1 MPCLWVP
8 SFGCNWYYPQIAC
21 RIVVPIQRFVGSNPH
36 SRPTI
41 PNFVLMSS
49 VIEAIDVCK
58 TFGEQRVSK
67 NISLK
72 VAEGS
77 IYGLL
82 GPNGAG
88 KTTLIRMLSTITQPD
103 SGEIR
108 FRGEALKE
116 IHAHQMGYMPEE
128 RGLYKKMTVA
138 EQLLFFAELRGLSTR
153 DAQAAVKHWLKRL
166 DMMDWARKKVEEIS
180 KGMAQKVQ
188 FVSCVLHNPK
198 LLILDEPFSGF
209 DPVNADLIK
218 DLILELKNGGTSVI
232 FSTHRMDNVE
242 SLCDHLAIIH
252 HGEKV
257 LDGSVSEIR
266 RNHFTGMFDVGYH
279 GEVDWLDAKVKPVSV
294 EHHSDGKVMYRFQTD
309 QDFGPTD
316 LLSVAMAKGGLVH
329 YSEHIPSIHE
339 IFVNTVSKGGT
350 PIAL

>member
-1 MPCLWVP
+1 
-8 SFGCNWYYPQIAC
+8 
-21 RIVVPIQRFVGSNPH
+21 
-36 SRPTI
+36 
-41 PNFVLMSS
+41 MST

-67 NISLK
+67 NIFLA
-72 VAEGS
+72 VREGS

-108 FRGEALKE
+108 FRGDALKE
-116 IHAHQMGYMPEE
+116 VHAHQMGYMPEE

-138 EQLLFFAELRGLSTR
+138 EQLLFFAELRGLSNR
-153 DAQAAVKHWLKRL
+153 DAKAAVKHWLQRL

-218 DLILELKNGGTSVI
+218 DLILELKRGGTSVI

-252 HGEKV
+252 KGEKV

-266 RNHFTGMFDVGYH
+266 RNHFTGMYDVGYH
-279 GEVDWLDAKVKPVSV
+279 EEVVWDLGEAAPLSMEKN
-294 EHHSDGKVMYRFQTD
+294 SDGKVVYRFQTSEV
-309 QDFGPTD
+309 FTPEH
-316 LLSVAMAKGGLVH
+316 LLSAAMLKGKLVH
-329 YSEHIPSIHE
+329 YTEHIPSIHE
-339 IFVNTVSKGGT
+339 IFVDTVSKGGA

>member
-1 MPCLWVP
+1 
-8 SFGCNWYYPQIAC
+8 
-21 RIVVPIQRFVGSNPH
+21 
-36 SRPTI
+36 
-41 PNFVLMSS
+41 MST

-67 NISLK
+67 NISLA
-72 VAEGS
+72 VREGS

-108 FRGEALKE
+108 FRGDDLKDV
-116 IHAHQMGYMPEE
+116 HAHQMGYMPEE

-138 EQLLFFAELRGLSTR
+138 EQLLFFAELRGLSNR
-153 DAQAAVKHWLKRL
+153 DAKAAVKHWLQRL

-218 DLILELKNGGTSVI
+218 DLILELKRGGTSVI

-252 HGEKV
+252 KGEKV

-266 RNHFTGMFDVGYH
+266 RNHFTGMYDVGYH
-279 GEVDWLDAKVKPVSV
+279 EEVVWDLGEAAPLSMEKN
-294 EHHSDGKVMYRFQTD
+294 SDGKVVYRFQTSEV
-309 QDFGPTD
+309 FTPEH
-316 LLSVAMAKGGLVH
+316 LLSAAMLKGKLVH
-329 YSEHIPSIHE
+329 YTEHIPSIHE
-339 IFVNTVSKGGT
+339 IFVDTVSKGGT

>member
-1 MPCLWVP
+1 
-8 SFGCNWYYPQIAC
+8 
-21 RIVVPIQRFVGSNPH
+21 
-36 SRPTI
+36 
-41 PNFVLMSS
+41 MST

-67 NISLK
+67 NISLS
-72 VAEGS
+72 VREGS

-108 FRGEALKE
+108 FMDDALKE
-116 IHAHQMGYMPEE
+116 VHAHQMGYMPEE

-153 DAQAAVKHWLKRL
+153 DAQASVKHWLKRL

-218 DLILELKNGGTSVI
+218 DLILELKGGGTSVI

-252 HGEKV
+252 KGEKV
-257 LDGSVSEIR
+257 LDGSVSDIR
-266 RNHFTGMFDVGYH
+266 RQQFKGMYDVGYH
-279 GEVDWLDAKVKPVSV
+279 QEVVWDLEAVAPLSMEKN
-294 EHHSDGKVMYRFQTD
+294 SDGKVLYRFQTSEVFTPE
-309 QDFGPTD
+309 Q
-316 LLSVAMAKGGLVH
+316 LLSAAMQKGSLVH

-339 IFVNTVSKGGT
+339 IFVDTVSKGGE

>member
-1 MPCLWVP
+1 
-8 SFGCNWYYPQIAC
+8 
-21 RIVVPIQRFVGSNPH
+21 
-36 SRPTI
+36 
-41 PNFVLMSS
+41 MST

-67 NISLK
+67 NISLA
-72 VAEGS
+72 VREGS

-108 FRGEALKE
+108 FRGDALKE
-116 IHAHQMGYMPEE
+116 VHAHQMGYMPEE

-138 EQLLFFAELRGLSTR
+138 EQLLFFAELRGLSNR
-153 DAQAAVKHWLKRL
+153 DAKAAVKHWLQRL

-218 DLILELKNGGTSVI
+218 DLILELKRGGTSVI

-252 HGEKV
+252 KGEKV

-266 RNHFTGMFDVGYH
+266 RNHFTGMYDVGYH
-279 GEVDWLDAKVKPVSV
+279 EEVVWDLGEAAPLSMEKN
-294 EHHSDGKVMYRFQTD
+294 SDGKVVYRFQTSEV
-309 QDFGPTD
+309 FTPEH
-316 LLSVAMAKGGLVH
+316 LLSAAMLKGKLVH
-329 YSEHIPSIHE
+329 YTEHIPSIHE
-339 IFVNTVSKGGT
+339 IFVDTVSKGGA

>member
-1 MPCLWVP
+1 
-8 SFGCNWYYPQIAC
+8 
-21 RIVVPIQRFVGSNPH
+21 
-36 SRPTI
+36 
-41 PNFVLMSS
+41 MST

-67 NISLK
+67 NISLA
-72 VAEGS
+72 VREGS

-108 FRGEALKE
+108 FRGDDLKDV
-116 IHAHQMGYMPEE
+116 HAHQMGYMPEE

-138 EQLLFFAELRGLSTR
+138 EQLLFFAELRGLSNR
-153 DAQAAVKHWLKRL
+153 DAKAAVKHWLQRL

-218 DLILELKNGGTSVI
+218 DLILELKRGGTSVI

-252 HGEKV
+252 KGEKV

-266 RNHFTGMFDVGYH
+266 RNHFTGMYDVGYH
-279 GEVDWLDAKVKPVSV
+279 EEVVWDLGEAAPLSMEKN
-294 EHHSDGKVMYRFQTD
+294 SDGKVVYRFQTSEV
-309 QDFGPTD
+309 FTPEH
-316 LLSVAMAKGGLVH
+316 LLSAAMLKGKLVH
-329 YSEHIPSIHE
+329 YTEHIPSIHE
-339 IFVNTVSKGGT
+339 IFVDTVSKGGA

>member
-1 MPCLWVP
+1 
-8 SFGCNWYYPQIAC
+8 
-21 RIVVPIQRFVGSNPH
+21 
-36 SRPTI
+36 
-41 PNFVLMSS
+41 MST

-67 NISLK
+67 NISLS
-72 VAEGS
+72 VREGS

-108 FRGEALKE
+108 FRGDALKE
-116 IHAHQMGYMPEE
+116 VHAHQMGYMPEE

-138 EQLLFFAELRGLSTR
+138 EQLLFFAELRGLSNR
-153 DAQAAVKHWLKRL
+153 DAKAAVKHWLQRL

-218 DLILELKNGGTSVI
+218 DLILELKRGGTSVI

-252 HGEKV
+252 KGEKV

-266 RNHFTGMFDVGYH
+266 RNHFTGMYDVGYH
-279 GEVDWLDAKVKPVSV
+279 EEVVWDLGEAAPLSIEKN
-294 EHHSDGKVMYRFQTD
+294 SDGKVVYRFQTSEV
-309 QDFGPTD
+309 FTPEH
-316 LLSVAMAKGGLVH
+316 LLSAAMLKGKLVH
-329 YSEHIPSIHE
+329 YTEHIPSIHE
-339 IFVNTVSKGGT
+339 IFVDTVSKGGA

>member
-1 MPCLWVP
+1 
-8 SFGCNWYYPQIAC
+8 
-21 RIVVPIQRFVGSNPH
+21 
-36 SRPTI
+36 
-41 PNFVLMSS
+41 MST

-67 NISLK
+67 NISLA
-72 VAEGS
+72 VREGS

-108 FRGEALKE
+108 FRGDALKE
-116 IHAHQMGYMPEE
+116 VHAHQMGYMPEE

-138 EQLLFFAELRGLSTR
+138 EQLLFFAELRGLSNR
-153 DAQAAVKHWLKRL
+153 DAKAAVKHWLQRL

-218 DLILELKNGGTSVI
+218 DLILELKRGGTSVI

-252 HGEKV
+252 KGEKV

-266 RNHFTGMFDVGYH
+266 RNHFTGMYDVGYH
-279 GEVDWLDAKVKPVSV
+279 EEVVWDLGEAAPLSIEKN
-294 EHHSDGKVMYRFQTD
+294 SDGKVVYRFQTSEV
-309 QDFGPTD
+309 FTPEH
-316 LLSVAMAKGGLVH
+316 LLSAAMLKGKLVH
-329 YSEHIPSIHE
+329 YTEHIPSIHE
-339 IFVNTVSKGGT
+339 IFVDTVSKGGA

>member
-1 MPCLWVP
+1 M
-8 SFGCNWYYPQIAC
+8 I
-21 RIVVPIQRFVGSNPH
+21 
-36 SRPTI
+36 T
-41 PNFVLMSS
+41 

-67 NISLK
+67 NISLA
-72 VAEGS
+72 VREGS

-108 FRGEALKE
+108 FRGDALKE
-116 IHAHQMGYMPEE
+116 VHAHQMGYMPEE

-138 EQLLFFAELRGLSTR
+138 EQLLFFAELRGLSNR
-153 DAQAAVKHWLKRL
+153 DAKAAVKHWLQRL

-188 FVSCVLHNPK
+188 LVSCVLHNPK

-218 DLILELKNGGTSVI
+218 DLILELKRGGTSVI

-252 HGEKV
+252 KGEKV

-266 RNHFTGMFDVGYH
+266 RNHFTGMYDVGYH
-279 GEVDWLDAKVKPVSV
+279 EEVVWDLGEAAPLSMEKN
-294 EHHSDGKVMYRFQTD
+294 SDGKVVYRFQTSEV
-309 QDFGPTD
+309 FTPEH
-316 LLSVAMAKGGLVH
+316 LLSAAMLKGKLVH
-329 YSEHIPSIHE
+329 YTEHIPSIHE
-339 IFVNTVSKGGT
+339 IFVDTVSKGGA

>member
-1 MPCLWVP
+1 
-8 SFGCNWYYPQIAC
+8 
-21 RIVVPIQRFVGSNPH
+21 
-36 SRPTI
+36 
-41 PNFVLMSS
+41 MST

-67 NISLK
+67 NISLA
-72 VAEGS
+72 VREGS

-108 FRGEALKE
+108 FRGDALKE
-116 IHAHQMGYMPEE
+116 VHAHQMGYMPEE

-138 EQLLFFAELRGLSTR
+138 EQLLFFAELRGLSNR
-153 DAQAAVKHWLKRL
+153 DAKAAVKHWLQRL

-218 DLILELKNGGTSVI
+218 DLILELKRGGTSVI

-252 HGEKV
+252 KGEKV
-257 LDGSVSEIR
+257 LDGSVSEIS
-266 RNHFTGMFDVGYH
+266 RNHFTGMYDVGYH
-279 GEVDWLDAKVKPVSV
+279 EEVVWDLGEAAPLSMEKN
-294 EHHSDGKVMYRFQTD
+294 SDGKVVYRFQTSEV
-309 QDFGPTD
+309 FTPEH
-316 LLSVAMAKGGLVH
+316 LLSAAMLKGKLVH
-329 YSEHIPSIHE
+329 YTEHIPSIHE
-339 IFVNTVSKGGT
+339 IFVDTVSKGGA

>member
-1 MPCLWVP
+1 
-8 SFGCNWYYPQIAC
+8 
-21 RIVVPIQRFVGSNPH
+21 
-36 SRPTI
+36 
-41 PNFVLMSS
+41 MST
-49 VIEAIDVCK
+49 VIEAINVCK

-67 NISLK
+67 NISLA
-72 VAEGS
+72 VREGS

-108 FRGEALKE
+108 FRGDDLKDV
-116 IHAHQMGYMPEE
+116 HAHQMGYMPEE

-138 EQLLFFAELRGLSTR
+138 EQLLFFAELRGLSNR
-153 DAQAAVKHWLKRL
+153 DAKAAVKHWLQRL

-218 DLILELKNGGTSVI
+218 DLILELKRGGTSVI

-252 HGEKV
+252 KGEKV

-266 RNHFTGMFDVGYH
+266 RNHFTGMYDVGYH
-279 GEVDWLDAKVKPVSV
+279 EEVVWDLGEAAPLSMEKN
-294 EHHSDGKVMYRFQTD
+294 SDGKVVYRFQTSEM
-309 QDFGPTD
+309 FTPEH
-316 LLSVAMAKGGLVH
+316 LLSAAMLKGKLVH
-329 YSEHIPSIHE
+329 YTEHIPSIHE
-339 IFVNTVSKGGT
+339 IFVDTVSKGGA

>member
-1 MPCLWVP
+1 
-8 SFGCNWYYPQIAC
+8 
-21 RIVVPIQRFVGSNPH
+21 
-36 SRPTI
+36 
-41 PNFVLMSS
+41 MST

-67 NISLK
+67 NISLA
-72 VAEGS
+72 VREGS

-82 GPNGAG
+82 GPIGAG

-108 FRGEALKE
+108 FRGDALKE
-116 IHAHQMGYMPEE
+116 VHAHQMGYMPEE

-138 EQLLFFAELRGLSTR
+138 EQLLFFAELRGLSNR
-153 DAQAAVKHWLKRL
+153 DAKAAVKHWLQRL

-218 DLILELKNGGTSVI
+218 DLILELKRGGTSVI

-252 HGEKV
+252 KGEKV

-266 RNHFTGMFDVGYH
+266 RNHFTGMYDVGYH
-279 GEVDWLDAKVKPVSV
+279 EEVVWDLGEAAPLSMEKN
-294 EHHSDGKVMYRFQTD
+294 SDGKVVYRFQTSEV
-309 QDFGPTD
+309 FTPEH
-316 LLSVAMAKGGLVH
+316 LLSAAMLKGKLVH
-329 YSEHIPSIHE
+329 YTEHIPSIHE
-339 IFVNTVSKGGT
+339 IFVDTVSKGGA

>member
-1 MPCLWVP
+1 
-8 SFGCNWYYPQIAC
+8 
-21 RIVVPIQRFVGSNPH
+21 
-36 SRPTI
+36 
-41 PNFVLMSS
+41 MST
-49 VIEAIDVCK
+49 VIEAINVCK

-67 NISLK
+67 NISLA
-72 VAEGS
+72 VREGS

-108 FRGEALKE
+108 FRGDDLKDV
-116 IHAHQMGYMPEE
+116 HAHQMGYMPEE

-138 EQLLFFAELRGLSTR
+138 EQLLFFAELRGLSNR
-153 DAQAAVKHWLKRL
+153 DAKAAVKHWLQRL

-218 DLILELKNGGTSVI
+218 DLILELKRGGTSVI

-252 HGEKV
+252 KGEKV

-266 RNHFTGMFDVGYH
+266 RNHFTGMYDVGYH
-279 GEVDWLDAKVKPVSV
+279 EEVVWDLGEAAPLSMEKN
-294 EHHSDGKVMYRFQTD
+294 SDGKVVYRFQTSEV
-309 QDFGPTD
+309 FTPEH
-316 LLSVAMAKGGLVH
+316 LLSAAMLKGKLVH
-329 YSEHIPSIHE
+329 YTEHIPSIHE
-339 IFVNTVSKGGT
+339 IFVDTVSKGGT

>member
-1 MPCLWVP
+1 
-8 SFGCNWYYPQIAC
+8 
-21 RIVVPIQRFVGSNPH
+21 
-36 SRPTI
+36 
-41 PNFVLMSS
+41 MST
-49 VIEAIDVCK
+49 VIEAINVCK

-67 NISLK
+67 NISLA
-72 VAEGS
+72 VREGS

-108 FRGEALKE
+108 FRGDALKDT
-116 IHAHQMGYMPEE
+116 HAHQMGYMPEE

-138 EQLLFFAELRGLSTR
+138 EQLLFFAELRGLSNR
-153 DAQAAVKHWLKRL
+153 DAKAAVKHWLQRL

-218 DLILELKNGGTSVI
+218 DLILELKRGGTSVI

-252 HGEKV
+252 KGEKV

-266 RNHFTGMFDVGYH
+266 RNHFTGMYDVGYH
-279 GEVDWLDAKVKPVSV
+279 EEVVWDLGEAAPLSMEKN
-294 EHHSDGKVMYRFQTD
+294 SDGKVVYRFQTSEV
-309 QDFGPTD
+309 FTPEH
-316 LLSVAMAKGGLVH
+316 LLSAAMLKGKLVH
-329 YSEHIPSIHE
+329 YTEHIPSIHE
-339 IFVNTVSKGGT
+339 IFVDTVSKGGA

>member
-1 MPCLWVP
+1 M
-8 SFGCNWYYPQIAC
+8 
-21 RIVVPIQRFVGSNPH
+21 
-36 SRPTI
+36 SR
-41 PNFVLMSS
+41 

-67 NISLK
+67 NISLA
-72 VAEGS
+72 VREGS

-108 FRGEALKE
+108 FRGDALKE
-116 IHAHQMGYMPEE
+116 VHAHQMGYMPEE

-138 EQLLFFAELRGLSTR
+138 EQLLFFAELRGLSNR
-153 DAQAAVKHWLKRL
+153 DAKAAVKHWLQRL

-218 DLILELKNGGTSVI
+218 DLILELKRGGTSVI

-252 HGEKV
+252 KGEKV

-266 RNHFTGMFDVGYH
+266 RNHFTGMYDVGYH
-279 GEVDWLDAKVKPVSV
+279 EEVVWDLGEAAPLSMEKN
-294 EHHSDGKVMYRFQTD
+294 SDGKVVYRFQTSEV
-309 QDFGPTD
+309 FTPEH
-316 LLSVAMAKGGLVH
+316 LLSAAMLKGKLVH
-329 YSEHIPSIHE
+329 YTEHIPSIHE
-339 IFVNTVSKGGT
+339 IFVDTVSKGGA

>member
-1 MPCLWVP
+1 
-8 SFGCNWYYPQIAC
+8 
-21 RIVVPIQRFVGSNPH
+21 
-36 SRPTI
+36 
-41 PNFVLMSS
+41 MST

-67 NISLK
+67 NISLA
-72 VAEGS
+72 VREGS

-108 FRGEALKE
+108 FRGDALKDS
-116 IHAHQMGYMPEE
+116 HAHQMGYMPEE

-138 EQLLFFAELRGLSTR
+138 EQLLFFAELRGLSNR
-153 DAQAAVKHWLKRL
+153 DAKAAVKHWLQRL

-218 DLILELKNGGTSVI
+218 DLILELKRGGTSVI

-252 HGEKV
+252 KGEKV

-266 RNHFTGMFDVGYH
+266 RNHFTGMYDVGYH
-279 GEVDWLDAKVKPVSV
+279 EEVVWDLGEAAPLSMEKN
-294 EHHSDGKVMYRFQTD
+294 SDGKVVYRFQTSEV
-309 QDFGPTD
+309 FTPEH
-316 LLSVAMAKGGLVH
+316 LLSAAMLKGKLVH
-329 YSEHIPSIHE
+329 YTEHIPSIHE
-339 IFVNTVSKGGT
+339 IFVDTVSKGGA

>member
-1 MPCLWVP
+1 
-8 SFGCNWYYPQIAC
+8 
-21 RIVVPIQRFVGSNPH
+21 
-36 SRPTI
+36 
-41 PNFVLMSS
+41 MSK

-67 NISLK
+67 NISLA
-72 VAEGS
+72 VREGS

-108 FRGEALKE
+108 FRGDALKE
-116 IHAHQMGYMPEE
+116 VHAHQMGYMPEE

-138 EQLLFFAELRGLSTR
+138 EQLLFFAELRGLSNR
-153 DAQAAVKHWLKRL
+153 DAKAAVKHWLQRL

-218 DLILELKNGGTSVI
+218 DLILELKRGGTSVI

-252 HGEKV
+252 KGEKV

-266 RNHFTGMFDVGYH
+266 RNHFTGMYDVGYH
-279 GEVDWLDAKVKPVSV
+279 EEVVWDLGEAAPLSMEKN
-294 EHHSDGKVMYRFQTD
+294 SDGKVVYRFQTSEV
-309 QDFGPTD
+309 FTPEH
-316 LLSVAMAKGGLVH
+316 LLSAAMLKGKLVH
-329 YSEHIPSIHE
+329 YTEHIPSIHE
-339 IFVNTVSKGGT
+339 IFVDTVSKGGA

>member
-1 MPCLWVP
+1 
-8 SFGCNWYYPQIAC
+8 
-21 RIVVPIQRFVGSNPH
+21 
-36 SRPTI
+36 
-41 PNFVLMSS
+41 MST
-49 VIEAIDVCK
+49 VIEAINVCK

-67 NISLK
+67 NISLA
-72 VAEGS
+72 VREGS

-108 FRGEALKE
+108 FRGDALKDT
-116 IHAHQMGYMPEE
+116 HAHQMGYMPEE

-138 EQLLFFAELRGLSTR
+138 EQLLFFAELRGLSNR
-153 DAQAAVKHWLKRL
+153 DAKAAVKHWLQRL

-218 DLILELKNGGTSVI
+218 DLILELKRGGTSVI

-252 HGEKV
+252 QGEKV

-266 RNHFTGMFDVGYH
+266 RNHFTGMYDVGYH
-279 GEVDWLDAKVKPVSV
+279 EEVVWDLGEAAPLSMEKN
-294 EHHSDGKVMYRFQTD
+294 SDGKVVYRFQTSEV
-309 QDFGPTD
+309 FTPEH
-316 LLSVAMAKGGLVH
+316 LLSAAMLKGKLVH
-329 YSEHIPSIHE
+329 YTEHIPSIHE
-339 IFVNTVSKGGT
+339 IFVDTVSKGGA

>member
-1 MPCLWVP
+1 
-8 SFGCNWYYPQIAC
+8 
-21 RIVVPIQRFVGSNPH
+21 
-36 SRPTI
+36 
-41 PNFVLMSS
+41 MST
-49 VIEAIDVCK
+49 VIEAINVCK

-67 NISLK
+67 NISLA
-72 VAEGS
+72 VREGS

-108 FRGEALKE
+108 FRGDDLKDV
-116 IHAHQMGYMPEE
+116 HAHQMGYMPEE

-138 EQLLFFAELRGLSTR
+138 EQLLFFAELRGLSNR
-153 DAQAAVKHWLKRL
+153 NAKAAVKHWLQRL

-218 DLILELKNGGTSVI
+218 DLILELKRGGTSVI

-252 HGEKV
+252 KGEKV

-266 RNHFTGMFDVGYH
+266 RNHFTGMYDVGYH
-279 GEVDWLDAKVKPVSV
+279 EEVVWDLGEAAPLSMEKN
-294 EHHSDGKVMYRFQTD
+294 SDGKVVYRFQTSEV
-309 QDFGPTD
+309 FTPEH
-316 LLSVAMAKGGLVH
+316 LLSAAMLKGKLVH
-329 YSEHIPSIHE
+329 YTEHIPSIHE
-339 IFVNTVSKGGT
+339 IFVDTVSKGGA

>member
-1 MPCLWVP
+1 
-8 SFGCNWYYPQIAC
+8 
-21 RIVVPIQRFVGSNPH
+21 
-36 SRPTI
+36 
-41 PNFVLMSS
+41 MST

-67 NISLK
+67 NISLA
-72 VAEGS
+72 VREGS

-108 FRGEALKE
+108 FRGDALKE
-116 IHAHQMGYMPEE
+116 VHAHQMGYMPEE

-138 EQLLFFAELRGLSTR
+138 EQLLFFAELRGLSNR
-153 DAQAAVKHWLKRL
+153 DAKAAVKHWLQRL

-218 DLILELKNGGTSVI
+218 DLILELKRGGTSVI

-252 HGEKV
+252 KGEKV

-266 RNHFTGMFDVGYH
+266 RNHFTGMYDVGYH
-279 GEVDWLDAKVKPVSV
+279 GEVVWDLGEAAPLSMEKN
-294 EHHSDGKVMYRFQTD
+294 SDGKVVYRFQTSEV
-309 QDFGPTD
+309 FTPEH
-316 LLSVAMAKGGLVH
+316 LLSAAMLKGKLVH
-329 YSEHIPSIHE
+329 YTEHIPSIHE
-339 IFVNTVSKGGT
+339 IFVDTVSKGGA

>member
-1 MPCLWVP
+1 
-8 SFGCNWYYPQIAC
+8 
-21 RIVVPIQRFVGSNPH
+21 
-36 SRPTI
+36 
-41 PNFVLMSS
+41 MST

-67 NISLK
+67 NISLA
-72 VAEGS
+72 VREGS

-108 FRGEALKE
+108 FRGDALKE
-116 IHAHQMGYMPEE
+116 VHAHQMGYMPEE

-138 EQLLFFAELRGLSTR
+138 EQLLFFAELRGLSNR
-153 DAQAAVKHWLKRL
+153 DAKAAVKHWLQRL

-218 DLILELKNGGTSVI
+218 DLILELKRGGTSVI

-252 HGEKV
+252 KGEKV

-266 RNHFTGMFDVGYH
+266 RNHFTGMYDVGYH
-279 GEVDWLDAKVKPVSV
+279 EEVVWDLGEAGPLSMEKN
-294 EHHSDGKVMYRFQTD
+294 SDGKVVYRFQTSEV
-309 QDFGPTD
+309 FTPEH
-316 LLSVAMAKGGLVH
+316 LLSAAMLKGKLVH
-329 YSEHIPSIHE
+329 YTEHIPSIHE
-339 IFVNTVSKGGT
+339 IFVDTVSKGGA

>member
-1 MPCLWVP
+1 
-8 SFGCNWYYPQIAC
+8 
-21 RIVVPIQRFVGSNPH
+21 
-36 SRPTI
+36 
-41 PNFVLMSS
+41 MST

-67 NISLK
+67 NISLA
-72 VAEGS
+72 VREGS

-103 SGEIR
+103 YGEIR
-108 FRGEALKE
+108 FRGDALKE
-116 IHAHQMGYMPEE
+116 VHAHQMGYMPEE

-138 EQLLFFAELRGLSTR
+138 EQLLFFAELRGLSNR
-153 DAQAAVKHWLKRL
+153 DAKAAVKHWLQRL

-218 DLILELKNGGTSVI
+218 DLILELKRGGTSVI

-252 HGEKV
+252 KGEKV

-266 RNHFTGMFDVGYH
+266 RNHFTGMYDVGYH
-279 GEVDWLDAKVKPVSV
+279 EEVVWDLGEAAPLSMEKN
-294 EHHSDGKVMYRFQTD
+294 SDGKVVYRFQTSEV
-309 QDFGPTD
+309 FTPEH
-316 LLSVAMAKGGLVH
+316 LLSAAMLKGKLVH
-329 YSEHIPSIHE
+329 YTEHIPSIHE
-339 IFVNTVSKGGT
+339 IFVDTVSKGGA

>member
-1 MPCLWVP
+1 
-8 SFGCNWYYPQIAC
+8 
-21 RIVVPIQRFVGSNPH
+21 
-36 SRPTI
+36 
-41 PNFVLMSS
+41 MSK
-49 VIEAIDVCK
+49 VIEAIKVCK

-67 NISLK
+67 SIDLA
-72 VAEGS
+72 VEQGS

-103 SGEIR
+103 SGEIL
-108 FRGEALKE
+108 FKGEALKE
-116 IHAHQMGYMPEE
+116 SHAHQMGYMPEE

-138 EQLLFFAELRGLSTR
+138 DQLLFFAELRGLSPK
-153 DAQAAVKHWLKRL
+153 DAKASVKHWLQRM
-166 DMMDWARKKVEEIS
+166 DMMSWARKKVEEIS

-188 FVSCVLHNPK
+188 FVSCVLHNPQ

-218 DLILELKNGGTSVI
+218 DLIIELKNQGTSII

-252 HGEKV
+252 QGEKV

-294 EHHSDGKVMYRFQTD
+294 EHHSDGKVMYRFQTG

>member
-1 MPCLWVP
+1 
-8 SFGCNWYYPQIAC
+8 
-21 RIVVPIQRFVGSNPH
+21 
-36 SRPTI
+36 
-41 PNFVLMSS
+41 MST
-49 VIEAIDVCK
+49 VIEAINVCK

-67 NISLK
+67 NISLA
-72 VAEGS
+72 VREGS

-108 FRGEALKE
+108 FRGDALKDT
-116 IHAHQMGYMPEE
+116 HAHPMGYMPEE

-138 EQLLFFAELRGLSTR
+138 EQLLFFAELRGLSNR
-153 DAQAAVKHWLKRL
+153 DAKAAVKHWLQRL

-218 DLILELKNGGTSVI
+218 DLILELKRGGTSVI

-252 HGEKV
+252 KGEKV

-266 RNHFTGMFDVGYH
+266 RNHFTGMYDVGYH
-279 GEVDWLDAKVKPVSV
+279 EEVVWDLGEAAPLSMEKN
-294 EHHSDGKVMYRFQTD
+294 SDGKVVYRFQTSEV
-309 QDFGPTD
+309 FTPEH
-316 LLSVAMAKGGLVH
+316 LLSAAMLKGKLVH
-329 YSEHIPSIHE
+329 YTEHIPSIHE
-339 IFVNTVSKGGT
+339 IFVDTVSKGGA

>member
-1 MPCLWVP
+1 
-8 SFGCNWYYPQIAC
+8 
-21 RIVVPIQRFVGSNPH
+21 
-36 SRPTI
+36 
-41 PNFVLMSS
+41 MST

-67 NISLK
+67 NISLA
-72 VAEGS
+72 VREGS

-108 FRGEALKE
+108 FRGDALKE
-116 IHAHQMGYMPEE
+116 VHAHQMGYMPEE

-138 EQLLFFAELRGLSTR
+138 EQLLFFAELRGLSNR
-153 DAQAAVKHWLKRL
+153 DAKAAVKHWLQRL

-188 FVSCVLHNPK
+188 LVSCVLHNPK

-218 DLILELKNGGTSVI
+218 DLILELKRGGTSVI

-252 HGEKV
+252 KGEKV

-266 RNHFTGMFDVGYH
+266 RNHFTGMYDVGYH
-279 GEVDWLDAKVKPVSV
+279 EEVVWDLGEAAPLSMEKN
-294 EHHSDGKVMYRFQTD
+294 SDGKVVYRFQTSEV
-309 QDFGPTD
+309 FTPEH
-316 LLSVAMAKGGLVH
+316 LLSAAMLKGKLVH
-329 YSEHIPSIHE
+329 YTEHIPSIHE
-339 IFVNTVSKGGT
+339 IFVDTVSKGGA

>member
-1 MPCLWVP
+1 
-8 SFGCNWYYPQIAC
+8 
-21 RIVVPIQRFVGSNPH
+21 
-36 SRPTI
+36 
-41 PNFVLMSS
+41 MSK
-49 VIEAIDVCK
+49 VIEAIKVCK

-67 NISLK
+67 SIDLA
-72 VAEGS
+72 VEQGS

-103 SGEIR
+103 SGEIL
-108 FRGEALKE
+108 FKGEVLKE
-116 IHAHQMGYMPEE
+116 SHAHQMGYMPEE

-138 EQLLFFAELRGLSTR
+138 DQLLFFAELRGLSPK
-153 DAQAAVKHWLKRL
+153 DAKASVKHWLQRL
-166 DMMDWARKKVEEIS
+166 DMMSWARKKVEEIS

-188 FVSCVLHNPK
+188 FVSCVLHNPQ

-218 DLILELKNGGTSVI
+218 DLIIELKNQGTSII

-252 HGEKV
+252 QGEKV

-294 EHHSDGKVMYRFQTD
+294 EHHSDGKVMYRFQTG

>member
-1 MPCLWVP
+1 
-8 SFGCNWYYPQIAC
+8 
-21 RIVVPIQRFVGSNPH
+21 
-36 SRPTI
+36 
-41 PNFVLMSS
+41 MSK
-49 VIEAIDVCK
+49 VIEAIKVCK

-67 NISLK
+67 SIDLA
-72 VAEGS
+72 VEQGS

-103 SGEIR
+103 SGEIL
-108 FRGEALKE
+108 FKGEALKE
-116 IHAHQMGYMPEE
+116 SHAHQMGYMPEE

-138 EQLLFFAELRGLSTR
+138 DQLLFFAELRGLSPK
-153 DAQAAVKHWLKRL
+153 DAKASVKHWLQRL
-166 DMMDWARKKVEEIS
+166 DMMSWARKKVEEIS

-188 FVSCVLHNPK
+188 FVSCVLHNPQ

-218 DLILELKNGGTSVI
+218 DLIIELKNQGTSII

-252 HGEKV
+252 QGEKV

-294 EHHSDGKVMYRFQTD
+294 EHHSDGKVMYRFQTG

-316 LLSVAMAKGGLVH
+316 LLSLAMAKGGLVH

>member
-1 MPCLWVP
+1 
-8 SFGCNWYYPQIAC
+8 
-21 RIVVPIQRFVGSNPH
+21 
-36 SRPTI
+36 
-41 PNFVLMSS
+41 MST

-67 NISLK
+67 NISLA
-72 VAEGS
+72 VREGS

-108 FRGEALKE
+108 FRGDALKE
-116 IHAHQMGYMPEE
+116 VHAHQMGYMPEE

-138 EQLLFFAELRGLSTR
+138 EQLLFFAELRGLSNR
-153 DAQAAVKHWLKRL
+153 DAKAAVKHWLQRL

-218 DLILELKNGGTSVI
+218 DLILELKRGGTSVI

-252 HGEKV
+252 KGEKV

-266 RNHFTGMFDVGYH
+266 RNHFTGMYDVGYH
-279 GEVDWLDAKVKPVSV
+279 EEVVWDLGEAAPLSMEKN
-294 EHHSDGKVMYRFQTD
+294 SDGKVVYRFQTSEV
-309 QDFGPTD
+309 FTPEY
-316 LLSVAMAKGGLVH
+316 LLSAAMLKGKLVH
-329 YSEHIPSIHE
+329 YTEHIPSIHE
-339 IFVNTVSKGGT
+339 IFVDTVSKGGA

>member
-1 MPCLWVP
+1 
-8 SFGCNWYYPQIAC
+8 
-21 RIVVPIQRFVGSNPH
+21 
-36 SRPTI
+36 
-41 PNFVLMSS
+41 MST

-67 NISLK
+67 NISLA
-72 VAEGS
+72 VREGS

-108 FRGEALKE
+108 FRGDALKDV
-116 IHAHQMGYMPEE
+116 HAHQMGYMPEE

-138 EQLLFFAELRGLSTR
+138 EQLLFFAELRGLSNR
-153 DAQAAVKHWLKRL
+153 DAKAAVKHWLQRL

-218 DLILELKNGGTSVI
+218 DLILELKRGGTSVI

-252 HGEKV
+252 KGEKV

-266 RNHFTGMFDVGYH
+266 RNHFTGMYDVGYH
-279 GEVDWLDAKVKPVSV
+279 EEVVWDLGEAAPLSMEKN
-294 EHHSDGKVMYRFQTD
+294 SDGKVVYRFQTSEV
-309 QDFGPTD
+309 FTPEH
-316 LLSVAMAKGGLVH
+316 LLSAAMLKGKLVQ
-329 YSEHIPSIHE
+329 YTEHIPSIHE
-339 IFVNTVSKGGT
+339 IFVDTVSKGGA

>member
-1 MPCLWVP
+1 
-8 SFGCNWYYPQIAC
+8 
-21 RIVVPIQRFVGSNPH
+21 
-36 SRPTI
+36 
-41 PNFVLMSS
+41 MST
-49 VIEAIDVCK
+49 VIEAINVCK
-58 TFGEQRVSK
+58 TFGDQRVSK
-67 NISLK
+67 NISLA
-72 VAEGS
+72 VREGS

-108 FRGEALKE
+108 FRGDDLKDV
-116 IHAHQMGYMPEE
+116 HAHQMGYMPEE

-138 EQLLFFAELRGLSTR
+138 EQLLFFAELRGLSNR
-153 DAQAAVKHWLKRL
+153 DAKAAVKHWLQRL

-218 DLILELKNGGTSVI
+218 DLILELKRGGTSVI

-252 HGEKV
+252 KGEKV

-266 RNHFTGMFDVGYH
+266 RNHFTGMYDVGYH
-279 GEVDWLDAKVKPVSV
+279 EEVVWDLGEAAPLSMEKN
-294 EHHSDGKVMYRFQTD
+294 SDGKVVYRFQTSEV
-309 QDFGPTD
+309 FTPEH
-316 LLSVAMAKGGLVH
+316 LLSAAMLKGKLVH
-329 YSEHIPSIHE
+329 YTEHIPSIHE
-339 IFVNTVSKGGT
+339 IFVDTVSKGGT

>member
-1 MPCLWVP
+1 
-8 SFGCNWYYPQIAC
+8 
-21 RIVVPIQRFVGSNPH
+21 
-36 SRPTI
+36 
-41 PNFVLMSS
+41 MST

-67 NISLK
+67 HISLSVK
-72 VAEGS
+72 EGS

-103 SGEIR
+103 TGEIR
-108 FRGEALKE
+108 FMGEALKE
-116 IHAHQMGYMPEE
+116 VHAHQMGYMPEE

-138 EQLLFFAELRGLSTR
+138 EQLLFFAELRGLSTK
-153 DAQAAVKHWLKRL
+153 DAQASVKHWLKRL

-218 DLILELKNGGTSVI
+218 DLILELKAGGTSVI

-252 HGEKV
+252 RGEKV
-257 LDGSVSEIR
+257 LDGSVSDIR
-266 RNHFTGMFDVGYH
+266 RDQFKGMYDVGYH
-279 GEVDWLDAKVKPVSV
+279 QEVVWGSGEESPLTMEKN
-294 EHHSDGKVMYRFQTD
+294 SDGKVVYRFQTSD
-309 QDFGPTD
+309 SFTPSQ
-316 LLSVAMAKGGLVH
+316 LLNLAMQKGTLVH

-339 IFVNTVSKGGT
+339 IFVDTVSKGGE